1 MIIQQAQEKYIKTIT
16 ILLVV
21 LIILLTKVTY
31 AQTPT
36 STTSSQ
42 LSPTTIADDLD
53 IQNLKDK
60 IATKVAELTKDKNN
74 KAISGLVKSINN
86 NLIII
91 INENEEEYEVKP
103 DDVIS
108 KYYQISGVTKKEIKF
123 NDLKKD
129 MFLIVTGVLND
140 KTITANTVYVDE
152 MFLVKSGKVTLIDK
166 EKFSLNIVT
175 TEKDT
180 MTLEIETSTKQ
191 YMLNV
196 KTLDVEKSGFSKI
209 KEGDTIHFVVKRTGN
224 EKNNIYSANKILII
238 PQEYFMK

>member
-196 KTLDVEKSGFSKI
+196 KSLDVEKSGFSKI